1 MPRKKKNKQKPK
13 EKVVYYDDNSTVAD
27 MSGTHKKEKTPRQ
40 KTTFREKARTYF
52 AVVRKMVLPMLCTL
66 AAFGII
72 YLFLLL
78 ITGKL
83 F

>member
-1 MPRKKKNKQKPK
+1 MPRKKKKKPQPR

-52 AVVRKMVLPMLCTL
+52 AVVRKMILPMLCTL
-66 AAFGII
+66 AAFGLI
-72 YLFLLL
+72 YLILLS
-78 ITGKL
+78 ITGNL

>member
-40 KTTFREKARTYF
+40 KATFREKARTYF
-52 AVVRKMVLPMLCTL
+52 AVVRKMILPMLCTL
-66 AAFGII
+66 AAFGLI